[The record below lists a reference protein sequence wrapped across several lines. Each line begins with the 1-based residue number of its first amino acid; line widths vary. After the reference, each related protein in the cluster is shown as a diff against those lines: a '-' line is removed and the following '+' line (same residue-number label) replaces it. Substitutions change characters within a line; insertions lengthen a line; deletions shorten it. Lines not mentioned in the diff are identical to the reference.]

1 MNLSTLNLKGF
12 LLLCAI
18 LLVGVGQAQK
28 LKQEKDYVPNQLLIK
43 FKDEVT
49 LNPTLTKSNITGINE
64 VDKILKTY
72 TIKQLDNIFS
82 PVPIKF
88 ETNTI
93 KANSTES
100 NKVENDR
107 RQHFLQLIFK
117 EDSINVLELV
127 NQLNAL
133 QSIEFA
139 EPNYYFSIDAT
150 MGANK
155 PEVQL
160 KDVKQVFNVNS
171 LVSNSIKTMQLWH
184 IENTKRLDYFNSVAP
199 NDPLFSQQTNIIGS
213 NIQKAWEITTG
224 DSIVIGVLDTGIDWL
239 HPDLK
244 DNIWINWKE
253 FYGREGVDDDGNG
266 LIDDIRGWDW
276 INNDNNPTDDHSHGT
291 HVAGIIAAKGNNGLG
306 ISGVNWNAKVMAL
319 KILQSTGRGDAG
331 TIAKAVDYAALMG
344 AKILN
349 LSLGGYFESLTLKAS
364 LEKAYSKTLIVA
376 AAGNDGKCIGPGILC
391 APLYPGA
398 YSFVMGVQDQALY
411 SNYDQDG
418 PFVSKYSN
426 LMNYDTYAP
435 GTSVLST
442 VPDGAYSNFTGTSM
456 STPTVAGIAS
466 LYMSDKKNYD
476 KELLFAQ
483 LIQQKTNGFVDAYKV
498 LSVVPPPDLRIAKYE
513 IVDTASNANK
523 DGKPDG
529 GENINLRIYLKNYSA
544 KADSVSIKLSYAP
557 LADTSLV
564 KFIQDSC
571 FVGSVSPNTVTY
583 SLSALNI
590 KISEK
595 VFHGADYKINV
606 SIKDKKGNAWSDQL
620 IITFQNAITF
630 GGIITNDVT
639 LYPNKYYYVTENVI
653 LDGAKL
659 IIKPG
664 TTLNFSEGKSIRA
677 NNKAVIIAI
686 GKKDSLITFTSS
698 SGWNGIQLGGESSF
712 NNSFY
717 DTQTNKYISG
727 FDKLLKNEYLQI
739 VDTVNTSSICKYCLI
754 ENLADGNSSSANI
767 MGGIYVN
774 TVFRN
779 NNGAFVIGNYYN
791 GAPPMIISSNIL
803 NNRVM
808 SDFSRSWEKR
818 AFNNY
823 INNYPWSNIDDKSW
837 GNALAS
843 GLSLANYPNNYYS
856 NNVFNNKFYDIY
868 SGSGVA
874 TIPLPSS
881 LYLGTNDSLMIS
893 KYIFDYFDNNNS
905 NAVIIKNFKTS
916 PCDSCPGVV
925 WKLTLDD
932 KEFASN
938 IAKPEDVVELGTH
951 KIIVWF
957 NRVMDTTITPIIA
970 FGQREPFNQVSITNK
985 GKWAADK
992 KSYEVSRDFV
1002 VTDPNGIVNFN
1013 VSGAKDDMGME
1024 IPYERSRFRINLQS
1038 SSSKTLNFGLTNQ
1051 CGKLFLKWDNLRTQ
1065 GSDIIGYNIYR
1076 KNKVSNN
1083 SGTFTLLNKKLVT
1096 DNVYTDFKVD
1106 IDSTYEYVYTAVR
1119 AGMNNETDSSF
1130 IVSGQPLRSKLAD
1143 ANGDSSINVADVVTT
1158 VNRILQKDPLPFVFK
1173 QTDMNNDGLINVLD
1187 VIGIINRIL
1196 NPNAGSVAGKYDY
1209 NSQLSTGKLN
1219 LYLVGDTLYGKSDAN
1234 IAGIEYKSSQVK
1246 QWLAAPRDWE
1256 IVSINKDNMIDQ
1268 MAFTYDKFI
1277 IKSTN
1282 VPLAIVNKN
1291 DFNTR
1296 NWLVSAE
1303 DGRPLDINWL
1313 GSVKDNFNRVSNHV
1327 TVSEPF
1333 PNPTNNQISLN
1344 IYTDIVL
1351 NAFSLDILDF
1361 SGRKMSTYNIG
1372 SIYEGVT
1379 TQTVNLKELS
1389 AGNYLFVIRWKESG
1403 VTYQKVINVIKK

>member
-49 LNPTLTKSNITGINE
+49 LNPTLIKSNITGINE

-93 KANSTES
+93 KANSTEF

-276 INNDNNPTDDHSHGT
+276 INNDDNPTDDHSHGT
-291 HVAGIIAAKGNNGLG
+291 HVAGIIAAKGNNSLG

-376 AAGNDGKCIGPGILC
+376 AAGNDGKCIGPGIGC

-606 SIKDKKGNAWSDQL
+606 SIKDKKGNAWSDQVVL
-620 IITFQNAITF
+620 TFQNAITY
-630 GGIITNDVT
+630 GGIITEDVT
-639 LYPNKYYYVTENVI
+639 LYPNKYYYVTENLVI
-653 LDGAKL
+653 SDCSLT
-659 IIKPG
+659 IKPG
-664 TTLNFSEGKSIRA
+664 TVLNFSQE
-677 NNKAVIIAI
+677 KALRTIGSGVIIAN
-686 GKKDSLITFTSS
+686 GKKDSTIIFTSS
-698 SGWNGIQLGGESSF
+698 SIWSGIIANSNANSKFAYCIFENLGTNNGLGGQISGGEISYSIIRNSLIREYNIGYSSRINNTNIF
-712 NNSFY
+712 NNKMFSGNSFY
-717 DTQTNKYISG
+717 FSG
-727 FDKLLKNEYLQI
+727 
-739 VDTVNTSSICKYCLI
+739 
-754 ENLADGNSSSANI
+754 
-767 MGGIYVN
+767 
-774 TVFRN
+774 N
-779 NNGAFVIGNYYN
+779 NN
-791 GAPPMIISSNIL
+791 NI
-803 NNRVM
+803 
-808 SDFSRSWEKR
+808 
-818 AFNNY
+818 
-823 INNYPWSNIDDKSW
+823 INNENINSFMSMQF
-837 GNALAS
+837 S
-843 GLSLANYPNNYYS
+843 GVGPDLFNRKM
-856 NNVFNNKFYDIY
+856 NVFGNPKDLR
-868 SGSGVA
+868 SQAGTGSIK
-874 TIPLPSS
+874 IPQNI
-881 LYLGTNDSLMIS
+881 YLGTIDSLLLEKNIS
-893 KYIFDYFDNNNS
+893 DYFDFS
-905 NAVIIKNFKTS
+905 DFIPMIKTGFTKV
-916 PCDSCPGVV
+916 PCDSCPGIA

-932 KEFASN
+932 KEFSSN
-938 IAKPEDVVELGTH
+938 TSNPEDVVELGTH
-951 KIIVWF
+951 KIKVWF
-957 NRVMDTTITPIIA
+957 NRAMDTTVTPIIS
-970 FGQREPFNQVSITNK
+970 FGQREPFNKVSITNK
-985 GKWAADK
+985 GSWSADK

-1002 VTDPNGIVNFN
+1002 ITDPNGIVNFN

-1083 SGTFTLLNKKLVT
+1083 SGTFALLNKKLVT
-1096 DNVYTDFKVD
+1096 DNVYTDFQVD

-1277 IKSTN
+1277 IKSTD